1 MIPLAA
7 FVVLAQQCAPDVAPA
22 TMAAVVRVESD
33 FNPYAIGVV
42 HGRLQRQPASLAEAV
57 ATARALDAAGWNYS
71 AGLAQVN
78 RSNWPRFGLTADTA
92 FDPCRNLAA
101 GAAILQGCFER
112 ARRIHAQ
119 AQEAL
124 RSGLSC
130 YASGDFSTGYRTGY
144 VQRVVV
150 HVAHVADTT
159 RIVPVVPAID
169 PHADPQADPQAG
181 LRTLAIPVEA
191 VTSPVPPAT
200 GAPGARPDAA
210 SSRPGN
216 GQVGRSDGQPE
227 GAAQE
232 SAVVF

>member
-7 FVVLAQQCAPDVAPA
+7 FIVLAQQCAPDIAPA
-22 TMAAVVRVESD
+22 TMAAVARVESD

-92 FDPCRNLAA
+92 FDPCRNLVA

-144 VQRVVV
+144 VQRVVS
-150 HVAHVADTT
+150 HVADAN
-159 RIVPVVPAID
+159 RAVPVVPAID
-169 PHADPQADPQAG
+169 THAD

-191 VTSPVPPAT
+191 VASPVTPA
-200 GAPGARPDAA
+200 GGARPDAA
-210 SSRPGN
+210 SSRPGS
-216 GQVGRSDGQPE
+216 GQDGRSDGQPE
-227 GAAQE
+227 EAAQE

>member
-7 FVVLAQQCAPDVAPA
+7 FMVLAQQCAPDVAPA

-42 HGRLQRQPASLAEAV
+42 HGRLQRQSASLAEAV

-150 HVAHVADTT
+150 HVAHVAATT

-169 PHADPQADPQAG
+169 PHADPQAEP
-181 LRTLAIPVEA
+181 RTLAIPVEA
-191 VTSPVPPAT
+191 VTSPATPA
-200 GAPGARPDAA
+200 AGARPDAA
-210 SSRPGN
+210 SSRTGN
-216 GQVGRSDGQPE
+216 GQGGRSGGRSDRQPE
-227 GAAQE
+227 EAAQE